1 MKKTERSTHGDVSH
15 VEFSMDGS
23 RAETGKNGQKRSVH
37 HVRHVS
43 MLTSLTRE
51 RPREQVSI
59 RHVALV
65 AHVRFR
71 GLMCRTRERGVVAH
85 FKAGHL
91 WICPAIH
98 RRPQTLGWSNHYSK
112 PVTWFLF
119 VDGVMHYLIPA

>member
-71 GLMCRTRERGVVAH
+71 GVMCRTRERGHRGVVAH

-91 WICPAIH
+91 C
-98 RRPQTLGWSNHYSK
+98 RRGGGHIG
-112 PVTWFLF
+112 PVISRDKT
-119 VDGVMHYLIPA
+119 